1 MGSVLHSI
9 FGVSCKVA
17 SIRFELWIRE
27 IFNIPTHPINYQSR
41 WRICM
46 SILSHDSFW
55 NAVITLPMTK
65 KMLQRSLKKCGS
77 CGRTVL
83 EAALDDYAGKTDRQC
98 AKCNGL
104 YSQVIGF
111 WVEFL
116 RRSLNIKREKVEKLL
131 VDPYARKAVINLTK
145 SFAYIGIKKPISI
158 YAPFLVVWD
167 FTHKCNLR
175 CKHCY
180 SNSGVA
186 QEGELT
192 TEQAL
197 AVVDQI
203 ADAGV
208 IALAFSGGEP
218 LTRNDFF
225 QVARHAAD
233 RGLYVSVATNGTL
246 LTKENVQK
254 LKEAKVNY
262 LDVSIDGASAKTHD
276 AFRGVPGTFDRAVAG
291 LKNCV
296 EADLC
301 VCIATTVGKNNLE
314 ELPAII
320 DLAEEI
326 QAERFTYFN
335 FIPTGRGKAHF
346 DQDLTPQEREKV
358 MHYLLNRM
366 SSGCK
371 TTILTTAPQL
381 ARVAL
386 QCQGP
391 AGTGEVTMSMAHMQ
405 TVRVTKKAVPLADF
419 IGGCGA
425 GRLYCSLSPQGDVH
439 PCVFLPV
446 NVGNLKIEK
455 FQDIWLNAPLFKAF
469 RNRAN
474 LKGSCGKCDYKFIC
488 GGCRARSAAYHN
500 GDMLNGDPGCIMGLK
515 GAKSA

>member
-1 MGSVLHSI
+1 
-9 FGVSCKVA
+9 
-17 SIRFELWIRE
+17 
-27 IFNIPTHPINYQSR
+27 
-41 WRICM
+41 M

-55 NAVITLPMTK
+55 NAVITMPMTK
-65 KMLQRSLKKCGS
+65 KMLQLSLKKCGK

-83 EAALDDYAGKTDRQC
+83 EAALDDYAGKTDV
-98 AKCNGL
+98 KCDRCNSL

-116 RRSLNIKREKVEKLL
+116 RRGLGFKRAKVEKLL
-131 VDPYARKAVINLTK
+131 TDPYARRAVLNLTK
-145 SFAYIGIKKPISI
+145 SFAYLGIKKPMSL

-167 FTHKCNLR
+167 FTHKCNLS

-180 SNSGVA
+180 SNSGAVK
-186 QEGELT
+186 EDELST
-192 TEQAL
+192 SQAL
-197 AVVDQI
+197 AVVDQL

-208 IALAFSGGEP
+208 TALAFSGGEP
-218 LTRNDFF
+218 LTRKDFF
-225 QVARHAAD
+225 EVARHAAD
-233 RGLYVSVATNGTL
+233 RGLYVSVASNGTL

-254 LKEAKVNY
+254 LKQAKVNY
-262 LDVSIDGASAKTHD
+262 LDVSIDGATAKTHD
-276 AFRGVPGTFDRAVAG
+276 DFRGVPGTFDKAVAG
-291 LKNCV
+291 LKICV

-301 VCIATTVGKNNLE
+301 VCIATTVGKNNMA

-326 QAERFTYFN
+326 HAERFTYFN

-346 DQDLTPQEREKV
+346 DQDLSPQEREEV
-358 MHYLLNRM
+358 MQYLLNRM
-366 SSGCK
+366 SAGCK
-371 TTILTTAPQL
+371 TTILATAPQL

-391 AGTGEVTMSMAHMQ
+391 AGTGEVIMSMAHMQ

-446 NVGNLKIEK
+446 NVGNLKTEK
-455 FQDIWLNAPLFKAF
+455 FQDIWLNAPLFKSF

-474 LKGSCGKCDYKFIC
+474 LKGACGKCDYKFIC

-500 GDMLNGDPGCIMGLK
+500 GDMLSGDPGCLQGVK
-515 GAKSA
+515 NTKNA